1 MQKVFV
7 IDKDKA
13 PLMPCH
19 PARARELLKKG
30 KAAVF
35 RYKPFT
41 IILKERTGGDVQPVQ
56 FKVDPGSKTSGLA
69 LVADTATK
77 GKVALWGANLT
88 HRGGAI
94 KDALESRRSLRRTRR
109 GRKTRYRAP
118 RFNNRCRPAG
128 WLAPSL
134 MSRVDNITNYLKKLQ
149 KFVPVTSV
157 SQEVVRFD
165 MQLMENPEISGVEY
179 QQGTLHGY
187 EVKEYLLEKWGR
199 ECVYCKKKDTPL
211 QVEHIIP
218 RAKGGSNRPSNLT
231 VSCEPCNQKKGAK
244 SLGDFLSGKPE
255 LLKKIKSKMKAP
267 LKDAAAVNAS
277 RWRLKKELDSFELP
291 LELSTGGRT
300 KFNRT
305 QQKYCKDHWI
315 DAVCIGASGE
325 AVDLNGIKP
334 LEIKAMG
341 RGGRQVL
348 NNDKFGFPRKQAPKS
363 KKVIEDF
370 QTGDFVKLV
379 NKKGKYAGTWTGRL
393 IGVDFSTKN
402 PILKMKTPI
411 GNAGI
416 VWNKGFTLLQKTD
429 GFNYPMVC

>member
-1 MQKVFV
+1 MTVFV
-7 IDKDKA
+7 IDSEKN
-13 PLMPCH
+13 PLMPTSS
-19 PARARELLKKG
+19 ARARKLLKAE

-35 RYKPFT
+35 RYNPFT
-41 IILKERTGGDVQPVQ
+41 IIMKERVGGDVQNVQ
-56 FKVDPGSKTSGLA
+56 FKVDPGSKTSGIA
-69 LVADTATK
+69 LVSETDTR
-77 GKVALWGANLT
+77 GKIALWGANLT

-94 KDALESRRSLRRTRR
+94 RDALESRRSLRRARR
-109 GRKTRYRAP
+109 NRKTRYRAP
-118 RFNNRCRPAG
+118 RFNNRRRADG

-149 KFVPVTSV
+149 KFIPITSI
-157 SQEVVRFD
+157 SQEEVRFD
-165 MQLMENPEISGVEY
+165 MQLLENPEISGVEY
-179 QQGTLHGY
+179 QQGALHGY

-199 ECVYCKKKDTPL
+199 ECVYCKKKDVPL
-211 QVEHIIP
+211 QVEHIVP
-218 RAKGGSNRPSNLT
+218 RSKGGSNRPSNLT
-231 VSCEPCNQKKGAK
+231 VSCEPCNLKKGAK

-255 LLKKIKSKMKAP
+255 LLKKIKSKLKAP
-267 LKDAAAVNAS
+267 LKDAAAVNSS
-277 RWRLKKELDSFELP
+277 RKRLKKELEEFRLP

-305 QQKYCKDHWI
+305 QQGYKKDHWI
-315 DAVCIGASGE
+315 DAVCVGNSGE
-325 AVDLNGIKP
+325 AVNLNGVKP

-348 NNDKFGFPRKQAPKS
+348 NNDKYGFPRNQAPKS
-363 KKVIEDF
+363 KKIIGEF

-379 NKKGKYAGTWTGRL
+379 NKKGKYAGTWKGRV

-416 VWNKGFTLLQKTD
+416 VWNKGFTLLQKVD
-429 GFNYPMVC
+429 GFNYSMAS

>member
-7 IDKDKA
+7 IDKEKA

-19 PARARELLKKG
+19 PARARELLSTG

-41 IILKERTGGDVQPVQ
+41 IILKERTGGEVQAVQ

-69 LVADTATK
+69 LVAETATK

-134 MSRVDNITNYLKKLQ
+134 MSRVDNITNYLKKIQ

-165 MQLMENPEISGVEY
+165 TQLMENPEISGVEY

-255 LLKKIKSKMKAP
+255 LLKKIKSKMKTP
-267 LKDAAAVNAS
+267 LKDAAAVNS
-277 RWRLKKELDSFELP
+277 TRKRLRKELEAFGLP
-291 LELSTGGRT
+291 LETGTGGRT

-305 QQKYCKDHWI
+305 QQGYKKDHWV
-315 DAVCIGASGE
+315 DAVCVGASGK
-325 AVDLNGIKP
+325 AVDLNGVKP

-348 NNDKFGFPRKQAPKS
+348 NNDKFGFPRKEKAKRQKRLG
-363 KKVIEDF
+363 VF
-370 QTGDFVKLV
+370 QTGDLAKLV
-379 NKKGKYAGTWTGRL
+379 CLAGKYKGNHKGRITAVSSKLGTLKIGPVGINFKKGW
-393 IGVDFSTKN
+393 
-402 PILKMKTPI
+402 
-411 GNAGI
+411 
-416 VWNKGFTLLQKTD
+416 TLLQKTD
-429 GFNYPMVC
+429 GFNYTVAA